1 MLTPEFKGW
10 GKGEKRGMGA
20 CKFTTQQSTII
31 CKFVV
36 VLGLPFLDYLLWVR
50 VKEKHQIKQQLQ

>member
-1 MLTPEFKGW
+1 MLTPEFKVGER
-10 GKGEKRGMGA
+10 EKRNMGA

-36 VLGLPFLDYLLWVR
+36 VLGLPFLDYLLWLGLGFGGSADR
-50 VKEKHQIKQQLQ
+50 L